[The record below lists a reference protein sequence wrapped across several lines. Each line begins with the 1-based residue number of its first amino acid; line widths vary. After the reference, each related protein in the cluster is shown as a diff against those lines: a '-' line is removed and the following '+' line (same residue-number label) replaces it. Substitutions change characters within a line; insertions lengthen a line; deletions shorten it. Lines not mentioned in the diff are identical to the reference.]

1 MEQDAWADSYNAAI
15 SRYSRMNPALLKE
28 IDALQRDIRKLRPF
42 TGKSLDTLRRYF
54 RVGLTWSSNALEGN
68 SLTESETKILLEEG
82 LSVGGKPL
90 RDHFEAVGHAE
101 ALEKLFVIHR
111 GKAITEAGIKELHR
125 LFYHRID
132 EANAGTYRS
141 IRVFLTGSR
150 YPLPP
155 PAKVSALM
163 KAFARRTAA
172 NRKKLHPVECAALA
186 HKDFVFIHPFVDG
199 NGRVGRLLMN
209 LVLLQEGYLPAV
221 IAPILR
227 PRYIALLEAAHED
240 DAGFQDFI
248 GESLRETQRDYLR
261 IFG

>member
-1 MEQDAWADSYNAAI
+1 VGDTGRSCLNAGSYFLA
-15 SRYSRMNPALLKE
+15 MNHALLKE

-42 TGKSLDTLRRYF
+42 GGKQLDVLKQYF

-101 ALEKLFVIHR
+101 ALEKLFVIH
-111 GKAITEAGIKELHR
+111 KSKSITESGIKELHH
-125 LFYHRID
+125 LFYHRIK
-132 EANAGTYRS
+132 EADAGVYRK
-141 IRVFLTGSR
+141 IKVFLTGSR
-150 YPLPP
+150 YPLPA
-155 PAKVSALM
+155 PATVPKLM
-163 KAFARRTAA
+163 KSFVRKTTA

-209 LVLLQEGYLPAV
+209 LVLVQEGYLPAG

-227 PRYIALLEAAHED
+227 AKYIAFLEEAHED
-240 DAGFQDFI
+240 DARFQDFI